1 MSARGLGQPE
11 GTQRGQGEWER
22 PAGEQLPNQP
32 PSDHLTRPN
41 TLQGPSPWGPS
52 AQSCEVGIFNSVSPV
67 RKEVIYT
74 MPLVYR
80 W

>member
-1 MSARGLGQPE
+1 MGKDPQVSGYLISLLQ
-11 GTQRGQGEWER
+11 T
-22 PAGEQLPNQP
+22 
-32 PSDHLTRPN
+32 HLTRPN

-52 AQSCEVGIFNSVSPV
+52 AQSCKVGIFNSVSPV

-80 W
+80 FWW